1 MPDIVIAGEQGSSK
15 TTGKPL
21 HYKGA
26 PFHRIVKN
34 FMIQGGDFTKGNTEN
49 SPWEILPFHSIFVGK
64 LTSIYMFRTCLYNYT
79 K

>member
-1 MPDIVIAGEQGSSK
+1 MHDIIIAGEQGSSM

-34 FMIQGGDFTKGNTEN
+34 FMIQGGDFTKGNHCNIEN
-49 SPWEILPFHSIFVGK
+49 HALKFSFSKV
-64 LTSIYMFRTCLYNYT
+64 
-79 K
+79 